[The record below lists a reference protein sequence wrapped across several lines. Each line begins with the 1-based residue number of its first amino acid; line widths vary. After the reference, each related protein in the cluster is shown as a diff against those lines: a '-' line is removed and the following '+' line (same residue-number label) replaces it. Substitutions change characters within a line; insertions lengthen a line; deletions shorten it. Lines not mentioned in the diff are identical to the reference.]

1 MVENETEFRTRHLA
15 GPLIK
20 ANLTVADSTVHGKI
34 TYEQPLNER
43 IRTFLRLEFLFK
55 QVKHHLHGRTPWDS
69 RAALGSLL
77 DILNIF
83 TRADL
88 KTEVMKELERQIAS
102 MSRLEQAPNIDHSRL
117 NEILDHMDVLV
128 DRLHAI
134 QGQVGQ
140 QLKQNEFL
148 TSIRQ
153 RSSIPGGTCDFDLPA
168 YHYWLQQPAEVRLHE
183 LEQWLNEF
191 EAMQSSIGMILHLV
205 RESSV
210 PLKEV
215 AHSGFFQ
222 QSLDTAI
229 PFQLIRVT
237 VDREINFYAEISGGK
252 HRFTVRFMEQR
263 ADDRAVQAEQ
273 DIPFELTCCA
283 L

>member
-1 MVENETEFRTRHLA
+1 MHN
-15 GPLIK
+15 
-20 ANLTVADSTVHGKI
+20 KI

-55 QVKHHLHGRTPWDS
+55 QAKHHIQGRSPWDS
-69 RAALGSLL
+69 RAAMASLQ

-83 TRADL
+83 SRADL
-88 KTEVMKELERQIAS
+88 KNEVMKELERQIAALTK
-102 MSRLEQAPNIDHSRL
+102 LEQSPGVDREKL

-128 DRLHAI
+128 DRLHAT

-140 QLKQNEFL
+140 PLRQNEFL

-153 RSSIPGGTCDFDLPA
+153 RSSIAGGTCDFDLPA
-168 YHYWLQQPAEVRLHE
+168 YHYWLQQPAEQRVFE

-191 EAMQSSIGMILHLV
+191 DAVQLSISMILHLI
-205 RESSV
+205 RESTTPSD
-210 PLKEV
+210 ET

-222 QSLDTAI
+222 QSLDTNM
-229 PFQLIRVT
+229 PYQLIRVT
-237 VDREINFYAEISGGK
+237 VEREINYYAEISGGK

-263 ADDRAVQAEQ
+263 ADERAVQAEE
-273 DIPFELTCCA
+273 DIPFKLTCCA